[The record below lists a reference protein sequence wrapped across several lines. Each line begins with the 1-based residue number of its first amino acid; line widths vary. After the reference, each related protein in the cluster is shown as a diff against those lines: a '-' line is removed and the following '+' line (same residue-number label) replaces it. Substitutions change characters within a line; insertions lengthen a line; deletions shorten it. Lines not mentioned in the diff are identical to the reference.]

1 MNLSDRIKACRR
13 RIGLTQE
20 EFGQKLGTTQKIV
33 SRWEKGVKPRERM
46 LERIAEA
53 GNVTYEWLAL
63 GVGDVDDAASLSKE
77 EKTLLEYYR
86 SVGDKRYRY
95 ELLARF
101 KNAPDFLRDIT
112 LLERRVASIFFNEN
126 DEVLKNISE
135 CLERRLRERY
145 DELSELEAELLDLTE
160 EHEEGVLGGDVIEN
174 LNGQVE
180 KAKSK
185 IAGLRRFDKHRAII
199 EINQL
204 ADNDMSISLL
214 LDGLES

>member
-1 MNLSDRIKACRR
+1 
-13 RIGLTQE
+13 
-20 EFGQKLGTTQKIV
+20 
-33 SRWEKGVKPRERM
+33 M